1 VPRFCKRGIGI
12 VDWKLAATAAVFA
25 AIGAVAGTLA
35 VSSLGGV
42 LADRQTD
49 AKLLEMSVGILREQ
63 VRADDDP
70 IRSWA
75 IKTVEKKSG
84 VTFTDPQRAAL
95 LKRTGG
101 GR

>member
-1 VPRFCKRGIGI
+1 
-12 VDWKLAATAAVFA
+12 LAVTAAVFA
-25 AIGAVAGTLA
+25 AVGAVVGTLA
-35 VSSLGGV
+35 LPSLGGV
-42 LADRQTD
+42 LPDRQVD
-49 AKLLEMSVGILREQ
+49 SKLLEMSVGILREP

-75 IKTVEKKSG
+75 IKVVERKSG
-84 VTFTDPQRAAL
+84 VTFTDPQRATL

>member
-1 VPRFCKRGIGI
+1 
-12 VDWKLAATAAVFA
+12 VDWRLAVTAAVFA
-25 AIGAVAGTLA
+25 AVGAVVGTLA
-35 VSSLGGV
+35 LPSLGGV
-42 LADRQTD
+42 LPDRQVD
-49 AKLLEMSVGILREQ
+49 SKLLEMSVGILREP

-75 IKTVEKKSG
+75 IKVVERKSG
-84 VTFTDPQRAAL
+84 VTFTDPQRATL

>member
-1 VPRFCKRGIGI
+1 
-12 VDWKLAATAAVFA
+12 LAVTAAAFA
-25 AIGAVAGTLA
+25 AVGAVVGTL
-35 VSSLGGV
+35 VLPSLGGV
-42 LADRQTD
+42 LPDRQVD
-49 AKLLEMSVGILREQ
+49 SKLLEMSVGILREP

-70 IRSWA
+70 IRTWA
-75 IKTVEKKSG
+75 IKVVERKSG

>member
-1 VPRFCKRGIGI
+1 
-12 VDWKLAATAAVFA
+12 LAVTAAVFA
-25 AIGAVAGTLA
+25 AVGAVIGTLA
-35 VSSLGGV
+35 LPSLGGV
-42 LADRQTD
+42 LSDRQVD
-49 AKLLEMSVGILREQ
+49 SKLLEMSVGILREP

-75 IKTVEKKSG
+75 IKVVEKKSG

>member
-1 VPRFCKRGIGI
+1 M
-12 VDWKLAATAAVFA
+12 DWRLAVTAAVFA
-25 AIGAVAGTLA
+25 AVGAVVGTLA
-35 VSSLGGV
+35 LPSLGGV
-42 LADRQTD
+42 LPDRQVD
-49 AKLLEMSVGILREQ
+49 SKLLEMSVGILREP

-75 IKTVEKKSG
+75 IKVVERKSG
-84 VTFTDPQRAAL
+84 VTFTDPQRATL